1 MAFARLTPY
10 SGETVPVRMGLGKM
24 VRGAMMRFAAVRTRA
39 TGVGLASLFGFWLA
53 MAGLAHAQDAAEV
66 SVRVNRMENQIRQ
79 LSGQIEQLQ
88 FENRRLTE
96 QLKRFQEDVEFRLNE
111 RGGARAP
118 GSAAPAATPGAAPGQ
133 PARPRRNDAF
143 DPGAQPG
150 AAGAPRALG
159 GGALDTAG
167 PGSGQPLDV
176 SGARVPQGALPATP
190 RPTQSAAATATG
202 TPRAVYDAAFAAIN
216 ARQYEDAEMGFRQ
229 FLQSNPRDRLVPA
242 ATYWLGESYF
252 RRNRHKDAAEQYLK
266 VTTEH
271 GRASIAPDAMLRLGM
286 SLNALG
292 ARDQACATYAQLS
305 VKYPEASQNVRQGV
319 EREQKRARCDG

>member
-1 MAFARLTPY
+1 
-10 SGETVPVRMGLGKM
+10 V
-24 VRGAMMRFAAVRTRA
+24 
-39 TGVGLASLFGFWLA
+39 
-53 MAGLAHAQDAAEV
+53 
-66 SVRVNRMENQIRQ
+66 
-79 LSGQIEQLQ
+79 
-88 FENRRLTE
+88 
-96 QLKRFQEDVEFRLNE
+96 
-111 RGGARAP
+111 
-118 GSAAPAATPGAAPGQ
+118 
-133 PARPRRNDAF
+133 
-143 DPGAQPG
+143 
-150 AAGAPRALG
+150 
-159 GGALDTAG
+159 LDTGG

-176 SGARVPQGALPATP
+176 SGARVPQGALPAAP
-190 RPTQSAAATATG
+190 RPAQSAAATVTG
-202 TPRAVYDAAFAAIN
+202 TPRATYDAAFAAIN

-305 VKYPEASQNVRQGV
+305 VRYPEASQNVRTGV
-319 EREQKRARCDG
+319 EREQKRAGCAG

>member
-1 MAFARLTPY
+1 
-10 SGETVPVRMGLGKM
+10 MGLGKM
-24 VRGAMMRFAAVRTRA
+24 GLGKMISGAVMRFAAVPTWRTGA
-39 TGVGLASLFGFWLA
+39 GLAALLGFWLA
-53 MAGLAHAQDAAEV
+53 MAAPVQAQDAAEL

-88 FENRRLTE
+88 FENRRLTD
-96 QLKRFQEDVEFRLNE
+96 QLKRFQEDVDFRLNE

-118 GSAAPAATPGAAPGQ
+118 GGAAPAGAPAAAPGAAPGQ

-143 DPGAQPG
+143 DPGSQPG
-150 AAGAPRALG
+150 AAGVPRPLG
-159 GGALDTAG
+159 GGVLDTGG

-176 SGARVPQGALPATP
+176 SGARVPQGPLPAAP
-190 RPTQSAAATATG
+190 RPAQSAAATVTG
-202 TPRAVYDAAFAAIN
+202 TPRATYDAAFAAIN

-292 ARDQACATYAQLS
+292 ARDQACATYAQLFA
-305 VKYPEASQNVRQGV
+305 KYPEASQNVRQGV

>member
-1 MAFARLTPY
+1 MRARSMRAGTRLLA
-10 SGETVPVRMGLGKM
+10 VFGL
-24 VRGAMMRFAAVRTRA
+24 
-39 TGVGLASLFGFWLA
+39 WLA
-53 MAGLAHAQDAAEV
+53 MAGLVQAQDAAEV
-66 SVRVNRMENQIRQ
+66 SVRVNRMENQMRQ

-88 FENRRLTE
+88 FENRRLTD

-118 GSAAPAATPGAAPGQ
+118 AAAGAPAPAQ

-143 DPGAQPG
+143 DPNAQPG
-150 AAGAPRALG
+150 VAGAPRPLG
-159 GGALDTAG
+159 GGVLDTGG

-176 SGARVPQGALPATP
+176 SGARVPQGALPAAP
-190 RPTQSAAATATG
+190 RPAQSAAATTTG
-202 TPRAVYDAAFAAIN
+202 TPRAAYDAAFAAIN
-216 ARQYEDAEMGFRQ
+216 GRQYEEAEMGFRQ

-271 GRASIAPDAMLRLGM
+271 GRAAIAPDAMLRLGM

-305 VKYPEASQNVRQGV
+305 VKYPEASQVVRQGV